1 MSDSEFQGRVVV
13 VTGAAGALGSAV
25 VTHFAG
31 LGARIAQ
38 LDVIKLNNG
47 HYSAT
52 PDLTDAA
59 ASRAAVEAIYQELG
73 PIHVLANI
81 AGGFAMGEAV
91 HETPPETW
99 DFLMGLNAHTVLN
112 MARAV
117 VPVMLEHGGGRII
130 NIGAGA
136 GQHGVGNMG
145 AYSASKSVV
154 IRLTE
159 AMADELPAHRGH
171 GGRAEGERHQR
182 QLHPAEHHRHRAES
196 GGHARRGLLEMGTAG
211 SDGEGDRL
219 SGVRSGRADSRG
231 GPSGERVELICTAP
245 HRGASLEPD

>member
-59 ASRAAVEAIYQELG
+59 ASRAAVEAIYKELG

-91 HETPPETW
+91 HETSSETW

-159 AMADELPAHRGH
+159 AMADELKAKGINVNCILPSIIDT
-171 GGRAEGERHQR
+171 ERN
-182 QLHPAEHHRHRAES
+182 
-196 GGHARRGLLEMGTAG
+196 
-211 SDGEGDRL
+211 
-219 SGVRSGRADSRG
+219 RADMPGADFSKWVRPEAMAKVIAFLASEAAAPIHG
-231 GPSGERVELICTAP
+231 AALPVSGL
-245 HRGASLEPD
+245 S